1 MIIICYRKFYYKLN
15 KIFFLVLEKDLKPT
29 SVFNY
34 STIEKLMEQGNKN
47 KSIAETKMNATSR

>member
-1 MIIICYRKFYYKLN
+1 M
-15 KIFFLVLEKDLKPT
+15 EKDLKPT
-29 SVFNY
+29 SVVNY